1 MHDEIEINART
12 STSAS
17 LTSNGRAEGTHAV
30 THGDGLVR
38 LVLEQVLAHLEDG
51 RDGGGLG
58 LRVGQSGGA
67 PVARSVGRERAMAG
81 VVWGA
86 RETSFV
92 EPVVPGEEND
102 ELRLTLDFSEINHKL
117 IIIREN

>member
-1 MHDEIEINART
+1 MMKIITNT
-12 STSAS
+12 SKKVYSP
-17 LTSNGRAEGTHAV
+17 LTSNGRAECTHAV
-30 THGDGLVR
+30 TKSDGLVR
-38 LVLEQVLAHLEDG
+38 LVLEQGLAHLEDG